1 MAAGCIL
8 CRLAVGCVVR
18 LCDHRPVPPDGLP
31 PSPATQRRRE
41 LLRRGRNRVDIEKRD
56 LRDRLIASD
65 PGLSQLRL
73 GIRVL
78 VGIGST
84 LGVEWL
90 LATVLDTPVVLPMLL
105 GAIIAMV
112 LSSGIR
118 ENTRHATL
126 RAAAPALPAAAI
138 GATLSVVTAP
148 VHVLSLA
155 VFVVISFFAV
165 WVRKFAGAWVTY
177 GLLCWQAYFF
187 ALFLDPPV
195 SQLLVILAAVAIS
208 AIWVTLLMCT
218 VLYEDP
224 ATRLRRTVTAL
235 RARARS
241 GISVALELL
250 DDPDDEGAAKRLR
263 SHLVQISEVALLF
276 DGQLSEAR
284 ALPPG
289 VRPGTLRRWVVEV
302 EIGMD
307 ELVGAILGFADLADE
322 LPGHT
327 VAEVRATLQALGW
340 GNTAVA
346 VRAAEQLASDANAAP
361 VARRVGTAAEYLV
374 TTINEWTSGELLQR
388 NVSGQDTDTAD
399 PDDVDDDDFEQVVTL
414 RAGRLPGSA
423 PLAEQA
429 VTSDD
434 APWWSPAHLAL
445 TTRQAIQASIAATLA
460 IWVGQLISPQRYYW
474 AVIAAFIAFTG
485 TATASETVRRSVGRV
500 VGTALGLVAAV
511 VLANFTAGHTVAGFA
526 VLLIALALAWY
537 LFSISYGGMIFGIT
551 IALGQLYSLLHT
563 FSDQVLELR
572 LAETIAGAVIGAVV
586 GALVLPAGAMRTLR
600 VARRELLDGLAELL
614 DDCAAA
620 VTGAEPPPDVLA
632 GVVTL
637 DAHARQVVKST
648 QSLIR
653 GRFFGS
659 DRAGLR
665 RRVAVLGVA
674 ASTGRVIASL
684 VGPPQAAPTAATT
697 GAGLGPDAGRYR
709 TALGELAAES
719 RRLGAIVRLEEQ
731 PVIEG
736 DSIAER
742 IAAQLESAPNT
753 PLRHQVRKLADTLAL
768 LTPRG
773 R

>member
-1 MAAGCIL
+1 M
-8 CRLAVGCVVR
+8 
-18 LCDHRPVPPDGLP
+18 P

-41 LLRRGRNRVDIEKRD
+41 LLRRGRNRVDIEQRD

-90 LATVLDTPVVLPMLL
+90 LATALNTPVVLPMLL

-138 GATLSVVTAP
+138 GASLSVVTAP

-155 VFVVISFFAV
+155 VFVVISFLAV
-165 WVRKFAGAWVTY
+165 WVRKFGGAWVTY

-187 ALFLDPPV
+187 ALFLHPPV

-224 ATRLRRTVTAL
+224 AARLRRTVTAL
-235 RARARS
+235 RARARA

-289 VRPGTLRRWVVEV
+289 VRPSTLRRWVVEV

-307 ELVGAILGFADLADE
+307 ELVGAVLGFADLADG

-340 GNTAVA
+340 GDTAVA
-346 VRAAEQLASDANAAP
+346 VRAAQQLASEENTAP
-361 VARRVGTAAEYLV
+361 VGRRVGTAAEYLV
-374 TTINEWTSGELLQR
+374 TTIDEWTSGELLQR
-388 NVSGQDTDTAD
+388 NASAGDSPGSEQRGADDD
-399 PDDVDDDDFEQVVTL
+399 PDDDPHDDPDDDDDFEQVVTL

-511 VLANFTAGHTVAGFA
+511 FLANVTAGHTVAGFA

-600 VARRELLDGLAELL
+600 VARRQLLDGLAELL
-614 DDCAAA
+614 DDCAAT
-620 VTGAEPPPDVLA
+620 VTGAAPPPDVLA

-684 VGPPQAAPTAATT
+684 VSPPQAGGAPTAPTT
-697 GAGLGPDAGRYR
+697 GTAASPDAGRYG

-719 RRLGAIVRLEEQ
+719 RRLGAMVRLEEQ
-731 PVIEG
+731 PVTEG

-742 IAAQLESAPNT
+742 VAAQLESAPNT
-753 PLRHQVRKLADTLAL
+753 PLRHQARKLADTLAL

>member
-1 MAAGCIL
+1 M
-8 CRLAVGCVVR
+8 
-18 LCDHRPVPPDGLP
+18 PPDGLP

-41 LLRRGRNRVDIEKRD
+41 LLRRGRNRVDVEKRD

-126 RAAAPALPAAAI
+126 RAAAPGLPAAAI

-148 VHVLSLA
+148 VHFLSLA

-165 WVRKFAGAWVTY
+165 WVRKFGGTWVTY

-187 ALFLDPPV
+187 VLFLDPPI
-195 SQLLVILAAVAIS
+195 SKLLVILAALATA

-224 ATRLRRTVTAL
+224 AARLLRTVTAL
-235 RARARS
+235 RARARA
-241 GISVALELL
+241 GISVALDLL
-250 DDPDDEGAAKRLR
+250 DDPDDEGTAKRLR

-307 ELVGAILGFADLADE
+307 ELVGAVLGFADLADE
-322 LPGHT
+322 LPSHA
-327 VAEVRATLQALGW
+327 VADVRATLQALGW
-340 GNTAVA
+340 GDTAVV
-346 VRAAEQLASDANAAP
+346 VRAAEHLATDENTAP
-361 VARRVGTAAEYLV
+361 VARRVGNAADYLV
-374 TTINEWTSGELLQR
+374 TTIDQWTSGYLLQR
-388 NVSGQDTDTAD
+388 NASDGVVADDDTEDDTD
-399 PDDVDDDDFEQVVTL
+399 FGQLVTL

-460 IWVGQLISPQRYYW
+460 IWVGHLISPQRYYW

-485 TATASETVRRSVGRV
+485 TATASDTVRRSAGRV
-500 VGTALGLVAAV
+500 VGTALGLLAAV
-511 VLANFTAGHTVAGFA
+511 FLASFTAGHTVAGFA

-572 LAETIAGAVIGAVV
+572 LAETVAGALIGAVV
-586 GALVLPAGAMRTLR
+586 GALVLPA
-600 VARRELLDGLAELL
+600 
-614 DDCAAA
+614 
-620 VTGAEPPPDVLA
+620 
-632 GVVTL
+632 
-637 DAHARQVVKST
+637 
-648 QSLIR
+648 
-653 GRFFGS
+653 
-659 DRAGLR
+659 
-665 RRVAVLGVA
+665 
-674 ASTGRVIASL
+674 
-684 VGPPQAAPTAATT
+684 
-697 GAGLGPDAGRYR
+697 
-709 TALGELAAES
+709 
-719 RRLGAIVRLEEQ
+719 
-731 PVIEG
+731 
-736 DSIAER
+736 
-742 IAAQLESAPNT
+742 SA
-753 PLRHQVRKLADTLAL
+753 
-768 LTPRG
+768 
-773 R
+773 